1 MLNKSIIY
9 RNRQP
14 VEEFRTPAKISGNV
28 VQSILMQNKIADKI
42 DKLQKKLVDQ
52 REYFKEKIKRMDIN
66 NQSQIQKVK
75 KALVQEN
82 QDLKTQLNQA
92 LSKNKEQGMLIQAYE
107 NENPDSKVM
116 KLMKNGS
123 PEKLR
128 RRGTLLIPPMRS
140 SMLSER
146 PIVTR
151 KQEIERNQMIIEDLT
166 SKIMQLQLKIRT
178 YNIDKLKSPKNKS
191 KFNLKLLYL
200 TLDLD

>member
-1 MLNKSIIY
+1 
-9 RNRQP
+9 
-14 VEEFRTPAKISGNV
+14 
-28 VQSILMQNKIADKI
+28 MQNKIADKI